1 MGPSEREPRLEG
13 RVGAGFQSP
22 LEKVAELRPLIGIEA
37 ELGVRP
43 LCLTLAQSGATFQG
57 DCRCQERA
65 PMCLSFLL
73 TECCALC
80 FFLIVH
86 VQNEPAAAAAVQVG
100 ATSQEAPG
108 HTGYRSVRWAQ
119 EVFRATHY
127 HPTEQR
133 WSQPQLCGG
142 DVLCL
147 VGKPSERPQGWHLNP
162 IVYGKEAAGVGDNE
176 GLLRTSHDLS
186 PWVLGGGKGERLL
199 AFSLIKVCVSPSPL
213 MHHRDLLLDRPQTC
227 PAWLG

>member
-1 MGPSEREPRLEG
+1 
-13 RVGAGFQSP
+13 
-22 LEKVAELRPLIGIEA
+22 
-37 ELGVRP
+37 
-43 LCLTLAQSGATFQG
+43 
-57 DCRCQERA
+57 
-65 PMCLSFLL
+65 MCLSFLL

-100 ATSQEAPG
+100 ATGQEAPG

-119 EVFRATHY
+119 EVFWATHY

-147 VGKPSERPQGWHLNP
+147 VGKPSERPQGWHLHP
-162 IVYGKEAAGVGDNE
+162 IVYGKKPLGWVTMRGCREPAMTSVPVSWGGRGRGEASCFLTDQSMCE
-176 GLLRTSHDLS
+176 S
-186 PWVLGGGKGERLL
+186 
-199 AFSLIKVCVSPSPL
+199 IPL
-213 MHHRDLLLDRPQTC
+213 DAP
-227 PAWLG
+227 